1 MKMEYPI
8 LESLKKYKTH
18 FNAEQFISLNPDS
31 DFGNLNLI
39 WTQIVV
45 RIECVN
51 TQIIDL
57 YQTFYIEKAKR
68 ESEGFAINNLDESY
82 MDIMITEQIFYWLR
96 KTTDEIIS
104 LTSLSTDFENNGTY
118 PKKIKVSSIGEFLK
132 LKTPFI
138 GVIEKHKDLLKLLN
152 EISNT
157 FKHSFI
163 NPQIMA
169 YIGSEYP
176 VVFAYNLHFNDLKNQ
191 GNFIQIELKK
201 FLNDYD
207 IFLLDIKE
215 YINENFT
222 V

>member
-1 MKMEYPI
+1 MEYPI

-18 FNAEQFISLNPDS
+18 FNQEQFISLNADS
-31 DFGNLNLI
+31 DFGNLNLNYS
-39 WTQIVV
+39 QIVI

-51 TQIIDL
+51 SQIIDL
-57 YQTFYIEKAKR
+57 YHKFYIEKHKR
-68 ESEGFAINNLDESY
+68 ETEGFAMYNLDESY
-82 MDIMITEQIFYWLR
+82 LNIMVTEQIFYWLR

-104 LTSLSTDFENNGTY
+104 LISLCTDFKSNGKY

-138 GVIEKHKDLLKLLN
+138 EVIEENKDLLKLLN

-169 YIGSEYP
+169 YKGSEYP
-176 VVFAYNLHFNDLKNQ
+176 VVFAYNLHYNDLKNEAK
-191 GNFIQIELKK
+191 FIQIELKK

-207 IFLLDIKE
+207 KFLLEIKN
-215 YINENFT
+215 YIEENFKI
-222 V
+222 

>member
-1 MKMEYPI
+1 MEYPI

-18 FNAEQFISLNPDS
+18 FNKEQFISLNPDCN
-31 DFGNLNLI
+31 FGNLNLNYMQLVI
-39 WTQIVV
+39 

-51 TQIIDL
+51 SQIIDL
-57 YQTFYIEKAKR
+57 YQKFYTEKYKR
-68 ESEGFAINNLDESY
+68 ENEGFGMSNLDESY
-82 MDIMITEQIFYWLR
+82 LDIMITEQIFYWLR

-104 LTSLSTDFENNGTY
+104 LISLCTDYKRNGEY
-118 PKKIKVSSIGEFLK
+118 PKKIKVSSIGEFLN

-138 GVIEKHKDLLKLLN
+138 EVLEKNKDLLKLLN

-169 YIGSEYP
+169 YKGSEYP
-176 VVFAYNLHFNDLKNQ
+176 VVFAYNLHYNDLKSEAK
-191 GNFIQIELKK
+191 FIRIELKK

-207 IFLLDIKE
+207 KFLFEVKN
-215 YINENFT
+215 YISENFKM
-222 V
+222 